1 MTSPPASDR
10 LVDIVFPR
18 PLPRAFTYRVPAEW
32 ADVVKPGSRVRAPLG
47 GASEIG
53 IVIGESPRGGDRP
66 AGIRPISGLVD
77 PDVPVPADIMETTR
91 WVADYYLCSWGEA
104 LTPALSVSGGD
115 ATLEV
120 RRKVPEWNDAKSAP
134 RLTPTQKRILD
145 AVSHRPSVRFSTL
158 QRLGIG
164 RATLAAA
171 IRQLTERGLVE
182 AHWKT
187 APPPVPNEA
196 VINGVNP
203 GMEALV
209 PSDLQQLFS
218 GDRAGLPGLP
228 WISQAA
234 EIRHGRKILRDLM
247 LNDVLDWEPCPAPR
261 PHSSATQGEP
271 GSDAFDPGQRQADSR
286 LETLISGLKFSTVLL
301 WGPTGSGKTAVYCA
315 AIRKAWRKGKTALL
329 LVPEISLAG
338 PMVQRLR
345 LTLGEPIGVWHS
357 GLTTAQ
363 RYWMARRVARG
374 RYRLVVGARSA
385 VFAPLAN
392 LGLIIV
398 DEEHAD
404 AYKQSDPAP
413 RYHARD
419 VAVVRA
425 RLNNAVCL
433 LGSATPSCETFHN
446 ATSGKYE
453 LLRLTQRV
461 SGRSMPLVRL
471 IDLTHRRLTTE
482 DTWITPELRDSILRT
497 IHAGR
502 KVIIFLNRRGYATMV
517 ACNDCGHFE
526 ACPDCGLTLTFHRAD
541 QSYRC
546 HLCQFHKPALDRCP
560 KCGGSDFLLRGV
572 GTQKIEELLSGMD
585 PAIRLAR
592 LDADVAA
599 RRGMAESILS
609 SFTSGQIN
617 LLLGTQMVAKGL
629 DVPGVGLV
637 GVIWADQQMAFP
649 DFRAEERTFQLLTQ
663 VAGRAGRDASSEG
676 VAEVVV
682 QTFRPEHDLIELAAA
697 QNAELFFSREL
708 PRRASLKYPPFSRLL
723 LLSFSAESPAP
734 AFNAAGEFAATF
746 RQAVSKGRKR
756 MGQLLGPAPAAVPRR
771 GGRHVVH
778 VLIKCDSLKAV
789 RDAIHEFRRA
799 RDADLRKAG
808 VALVADVDPV
818 DFW

>member
-1 MTSPPASDR
+1 MASQPVTDR

-32 ADVVKPGSRVRAPLG
+32 ADVVKTGSRVRAPLG
-47 GASEIG
+47 GGNEIG
-53 IVIGESPRGGDRP
+53 IVIGESRGNGDRLT
-66 AGIRPISGLVD
+66 GLRPISGLID
-77 PDVPVPADIMETTR
+77 PDLPLSPDVMELTR
-91 WVADYYLCSWGEA
+91 WVADYYMCSLGEA
-104 LTPALSVSGGD
+104 LAPALSVSGGD
-115 ATLEV
+115 AVLEI

-145 AVSHRPSVRFSTL
+145 AISHRPSVRFSTL

-164 RATLAAA
+164 RGTLGSA
-171 IRQLTERGLVE
+171 IRQLSERGMVE
-182 AHWKT
+182 VHWKPS
-187 APPPVPNEA
+187 PPPIPNEA
-196 VINGVNP
+196 VITGVNP
-203 GMEALV
+203 GMESSV
-209 PSDLQQLFS
+209 PEEVRQVLS
-218 GDRAGLPGLP
+218 GDRIGLTGLP
-228 WISQAA
+228 WTLLASEVRQ
-234 EIRHGRKILRDLM
+234 GRKILRDLM
-247 LNDVLDWEPCPAPR
+247 LNEVLEWEPCSAPT
-261 PHSSATQGEP
+261 PHPSASPREP
-271 GSDAFDPGQRQADSR
+271 GPDAFDPGQRQADSR
-286 LETLISGLKFSTVLL
+286 LETLLTEAKFSAVLL

-315 AIRKAWRKGKTALL
+315 AIRRVWDRGKTALF

-338 PMVQRLR
+338 PMVDRLR
-345 LTLGEPIGVWHS
+345 VTLGEPIGVWHS

-385 VFAPLAN
+385 VFAPLPN

-419 VAVVRA
+419 VAIVRA
-425 RLNNAVCL
+425 RFNNAVCL

-446 ATSGKYE
+446 ATAGKYE
-453 LLRLTQRV
+453 MLRLTQRV

-482 DTWITPELRDSILRT
+482 DTWITPELRESILRT
-497 IHAGR
+497 IHVGR

-541 QSYRC
+541 HSYRC
-546 HLCQFHKPALDRCP
+546 HLCQFHKPATDRCP

-572 GTQKIEELLSGMD
+572 GTQKIEELLTGID

-609 SFTSGQIN
+609 SFTAGDVN

-663 VAGRAGRDASSEG
+663 VAGRAGRDATSEG

-708 PRRASLKYPPFSRLL
+708 PRRASLRYPPFSRLL
-723 LLSFSAESPAP
+723 LLSFSAGSPAP
-734 AFNAAGEFAATF
+734 AFSAASEFAEAV
-746 RQAVSKGRKR
+746 RQAASKGRR
-756 MGQLLGPAPAAVPRR
+756 RLGQLLGPAPAAVPRR

-789 RDAIHEFRRA
+789 RETIHEFRLA
-799 RDADLRKAG
+799 QEADLRKAG
-808 VALVADVDPV
+808 VALVIDVDPV